1 MVSPLFEKKEKITRK
16 EFRDVFRKKNPL
28 LPALGRRL
36 IEMEERTKIE
46 ERLFGKEPM
55 ALASKDQYKKL
66 ISKMEVDKYRAK
78 YLSQK
83 GLIDKKVKFL
93 KKIGGI

>member
-46 ERLFGKEPM
+46 KKLFNPEPDAFTTKDKYERLISQMQIEK
-55 ALASKDQYKKL
+55 YK
-66 ISKMEVDKYRAK
+66 AK

-83 GLIDKKVKFL
+83 GLIDKKIKFL
-93 KKIGGI
+93 KKLGGI

>member
-1 MVSPLFEKKEKITRK
+1 MALFEKKEKITRK

-28 LPALGRRL
+28 LPSLGRRL

-46 ERLFGKEPM
+46 KKLFGPEPD
-55 ALASKDQYKKL
+55 AFTTKDKYKRL
-66 ISKMEVDKYRAK
+66 ISQMQVEKYKAK

-83 GLIDKKVKFL
+83 GLIEKKIKLL
-93 KKIGGI
+93 KKIGGV

>member
-1 MVSPLFEKKEKITRK
+1 MGLFDKKEKITRK

-28 LPALGRRL
+28 IPAIGRRL

-46 ERLFGKEPM
+46 GRLFRKEPE
-55 ALASKDQYKKL
+55 AVATKDKYKRL
-66 ISKMEVDKYRAK
+66 ISQMQVEKYKAK

-83 GLIDKKVKFL
+83 QLIDKKIRFL
-93 KKIGGI
+93 KKLGGI

>member
-1 MVSPLFEKKEKITRK
+1 MGLFEKKEKITRK

-28 LPALGRRL
+28 IPAIGRRL

-46 ERLFGKEPM
+46 GRLFDKKPD
-55 ALASKDQYKKL
+55 AVTTKDKYKRL
-66 ISKMEVDKYRAK
+66 ISQMQVEKYKAK

-83 GLIDKKVKFL
+83 QLIDKKVRFL
-93 KKIGGI
+93 KKLGGI

>member
-1 MVSPLFEKKEKITRK
+1 MGLFEKKEKISRK

-46 ERLFGKEPM
+46 ERLFGKKPM
-55 ALASKDQYKKL
+55 AVASKDQYKKF
-66 ISKMEVDKYRAK
+66 ISQMQVEKYKAK

-83 GLIDKKVKFL
+83 QLIDKKVRFL
-93 KKIGGI
+93 KKLGGI

>member
-1 MVSPLFEKKEKITRK
+1 MGLFDKKEKITRK

-28 LPALGRRL
+28 IPAIGRRL

-46 ERLFGKEPM
+46 ERLFGRKPED
-55 ALASKDQYKKL
+55 LASKDKYERL
-66 ISKMEVDKYRAK
+66 ISQMQVEKYKAK

-83 GLIDKKVKFL
+83 QLIDKKVRFL
-93 KKIGGI
+93 KKLGGI